1 MTIDEIVSG
10 WSDEYRKQAEP
21 LIRRINELL
30 SKGIPAQQAV
40 TLAIA
45 ETGFV
50 GAIAEELKN
59 NRYLNV
65 KVKDIVSAD
74 IGEWTDDHPLN
85 KCTTA
90 DAEYARLFPAK

>member
-50 GAIAEELKN
+50 GAIAEELK
-59 NRYLNV
+59 LATGSAAGSGFGV
-65 KVKDIVSAD
+65 KLSVESAKA
-74 IGEWTDDHPLN
+74 IGE
-85 KCTTA
+85 
-90 DAEYARLFPAK
+90 